1 MYECKICGKYIKA
14 ENLKNTFQFT
24 LGNVK
29 CGKFHGVKSYFY
41 HVKCLNKVDSKEVKL
56 LVPIP

>member
-1 MYECKICGKYIKA
+1 MYECKICRKYIKA

-29 CGKFHGVKSYFY
+29 CGK
-41 HVKCLNKVDSKEVKL
+41 
-56 LVPIP
+56 